1 MDEKIILAELA
12 PAINALRTLSLVAL
26 DLEDPH
32 PMALPELPEADKAA
46 TYERQMTAIAVQVS
60 PRHRNLLE
68 ASARDYRCGFPDRA
82 GIYLQELM
90 THFTQD
96 AEYTAA
102 FSPAAQNRFKMFMR
116 SLNDV

>member
-1 MDEKIILAELA
+1 MDENAVLAELT

-32 PMALPELPEADKAA
+32 PMALPELPEADKVA
-46 TYERQMTAIAVQVS
+46 TYERQMNAVAAQVH
-60 PRHRNLLE
+60 PQHRGLLE

-82 GIYLQELM
+82 GIYLQELL

-96 AEYTAA
+96 AEYTSA
-102 FSPAAQNRFKMFMR
+102 FSDATQRRLKMLMR
-116 SLNDV
+116 SLNNF